1 MFYNRTY
8 IRLAWFKCEDRCRRK
23 LCILNVD
30 QKWGMGMAFG
40 MANNTQQSNTG
51 IVRKKEMEI
60 ACECWF
66 TSKGKMQPLM
76 FKYQDEQGE
85 IHTIKEIQVL
95 SIEEKNLMVSPY
107 TEFGVTI
114 NCQGIYMEAK
124 LIFYKKECRWVMV
137 TGLD

>member
-1 MFYNRTY
+1 M
-8 IRLAWFKCEDRCRRK
+8 
-23 LCILNVD
+23 D

-95 SIEEKNLMVSPY
+95 SREEKILWCPRIQNL
-107 TEFGVTI
+107 
-114 NCQGIYMEAK
+114 A
-124 LIFYKKECRWVMV
+124 
-137 TGLD
+137 

>member
-1 MFYNRTY
+1 
-8 IRLAWFKCEDRCRRK
+8 
-23 LCILNVD
+23 
-30 QKWGMGMAFG
+30 MALG
-40 MANNTQQSNTG
+40 AANNTQQSDTG
-51 IVRKKEMEI
+51 FVRRKEMEI

-76 FKYQDEQGE
+76 FKYQDEHGE
-85 IHTIKEIQVL
+85 IHTIKEIQVH
-95 SIEEKNLMVSPY
+95 SREEKNLIVSPY

-137 TGLD
+137 LGRD

>member
-1 MFYNRTY
+1 
-8 IRLAWFKCEDRCRRK
+8 
-23 LCILNVD
+23 
-30 QKWGMGMAFG
+30 MAFG

-95 SIEEKNLMVSPY
+95 SRRKKSYGVPVYRIWRDNKLSGNLYGS
-107 TEFGVTI
+107 
-114 NCQGIYMEAK
+114 EADF
-124 LIFYKKECRWVMV
+124 L
-137 TGLD
+137 

>member
-1 MFYNRTY
+1 M
-8 IRLAWFKCEDRCRRK
+8 
-23 LCILNVD
+23 D

-40 MANNTQQSNTG
+40 VVDNTQQLNMG
-51 IVRKKEMEI
+51 IGRKKKMEI

-85 IHTIKEIQVL
+85 IHTIKEIQVH
-95 SIEEKNLMVSPY
+95 SREEKNLMASPY

-137 TGLD
+137 TGQD